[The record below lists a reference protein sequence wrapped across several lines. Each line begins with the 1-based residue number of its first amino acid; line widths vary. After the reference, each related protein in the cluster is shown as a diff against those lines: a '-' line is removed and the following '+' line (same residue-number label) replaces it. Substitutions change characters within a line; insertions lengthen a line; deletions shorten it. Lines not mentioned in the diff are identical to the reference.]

1 MAANVDT
8 LNTKKRYGMMDS
20 GKLEET
26 RRNFG
31 RFYQSFEGNDRDTNS
46 THERSEATS
55 PSNYTRNAHGVF
67 VQKKPQL
74 LKENK
79 INSNSLDRKF
89 KCK

>member
-1 MAANVDT
+1 MAANVDI
-8 LNTKKRYGMMDS
+8 LNTKKSYGMMDS

-31 RFYQSFEGNDRDTNS
+31 PWFFEGNDRDINS
-46 THERSEATS
+46 TYERSEATS
-55 PSNYTRNAHGVF
+55 PSNYTRNAQGVF

-79 INSNSLDRKF
+79 INSNSLDRKL
-89 KCK
+89 K